1 MYHALS
7 CIRVR
12 KAEVNLRHDRL
23 NSIIMEAARARNC
36 AVSREPQSLS
46 SQERADAKIIFPDGR
61 LVLTDIHCVAN
72 TSPTWLQRSSR
83 AQLAAADQGALNKHA
98 KHDQMAAD
106 IGAQF
111 VPVVCEVLGGI
122 HDEAITLFKEIV
134 HADHDQ
140 GQPWKAGESYQLL
153 VQRFSVA
160 IQVGNARIFDRVAQ
174 LNRVALL
181 SAPSKRHR
189 IAIPQP
195 RPVVQPQFRIRI
207 PDHAP
212 PARNIGDAAELAR
225 DDTESDSI
233 STLLSLEHSRDDAM
247 SDPGDHGRPATP
259 SDRDIEI
266 MALHNAFASAH
277 DDEASAADTELDS
290 DTDED
295 FGFPGEDAWR
305 DKRVIVLDHQRGR
318 SRRR

>member
-1 MYHALS
+1 MATDLG
-7 CIRVR
+7 
-12 KAEVNLRHDRL
+12 
-23 NSIIMEAARARNC
+23 AR
-36 AVSREPQSLS
+36 
-46 SQERADAKIIFPDGR
+46 
-61 LVLTDIHCVAN
+61 
-72 TSPTWLQRSSR
+72 
-83 AQLAAADQGALNKHA
+83 
-98 KHDQMAAD
+98 
-106 IGAQF
+106 F

-122 HDEAITLFKEIV
+122 HDEATTLFKEIV

-140 GQPWKAGESYQLL
+140 GQPWQAGESYQLL

-174 LNRVALL
+174 LNRAALL

-189 IAIPQP
+189 IAPQP
-195 RPVVQPQFRIRI
+195 RPVVRPQFRIRI

-212 PARNIGDAAELAR
+212 PARNAGDTAELAR

-233 STLLSLEHSRDDAM
+233 STLLSLEHSEDDAV
-247 SDPGDHGRPATP
+247 SDPGDRGRPATP

-277 DDEASAADTELDS
+277 DDTASYISAADTELDS
-290 DTDED
+290 DTDEAI
-295 FGFPGEDAWR
+295 GFPGEDAER
-305 DKRVIVLDHQRGR
+305 DKRVVVLDHQRGR